1 MALKGNLRDF
11 STTQLLNL
19 VNLARKTGMLTVDSR
34 EQNAVLYFKTGRL
47 ISASTGVDAVH
58 LAAMLLKA
66 GKLTQEQ
73 AAAVNSQSGSSSS
86 DRVIGKYL
94 MDARLVSRDDIIQ
107 GVKDYML
114 GIVYD
119 LFTWTE
125 GEFFFEQDSLPT
137 NDRITI
143 PLNLDNVILEGS
155 RRIEKFNEL
164 KEELPDLTTIALKIT
179 DKPLRDVKLT
189 QDDWR
194 VISHIHP
201 RNSVQQI
208 AQNNNMDEFQIRR
221 IVYGMLQ
228 AGLVELIRPE
238 GLEPRLSKDARTRA
252 GRRAASQSPA
262 EKRSVVTKLIERI
275 KRI

>member
-19 VNLARKTGMLTVDSR
+19 VNLARKTGKLALGGND
-34 EQNAVLYFKTGRL
+34 QDALLFFKEGRL
-47 ISASTGVDAVH
+47 IHASSNVDEGN
-58 LAAMLLKA
+58 LATMLLKV
-66 GKLTQEQ
+66 GKLSPNQ
-73 AAAVNSQSGSSSS
+73 ADAISQQGNSS
-86 DRVIGKYL
+86 DRAIGKYL
-94 MDARLVSRDDIIQ
+94 LEAKIVSRDDIVQ

-114 GIVYD
+114 EIVYD
-119 LFTWTE
+119 LFTWEDGT
-125 GEFFFEQDSLPT
+125 FLFEQNGLPSK
-137 NDRITI
+137 DRITV
-143 PLNLDNVILEGS
+143 PLNLDNVILDGT
-155 RRIEKFNEL
+155 RRLQKNKEL
-164 KEELPDLTTIALKIT
+164 QDELPDLNVIALKIT

-201 RNSVQQI
+201 RNSVKQI

-228 AGLVELIRPE
+228 AGIVEVIRPE
-238 GLEPRLSKDARTRA
+238 GLEVRKPKAPVTRA
-252 GRRAASQSPA
+252 GRRIANQSPA
-262 EKRSVVTKLIERI
+262 EKRSVVTKLIDRI

>member
-19 VNLARKTGMLTVDSR
+19 VNLARKTGKLALGGND
-34 EQNAVLYFKTGRL
+34 QDALLFFKEGRL
-47 ISASTGVDAVH
+47 IHASNDVDEGN
-58 LAAMLLKA
+58 LATMLLKV
-66 GKLTQEQ
+66 GKLTPSQADAISEQ
-73 AAAVNSQSGSSSS
+73 GNSS
-86 DRVIGKYL
+86 DRAIGKYL
-94 MDARLVSRDDIIQ
+94 LEAKVVSRDDIVQ

-114 GIVYD
+114 EIVYD
-119 LFTWTE
+119 LFTWEDGT
-125 GEFFFEQDSLPT
+125 FLFEQNGLPSK
-137 NDRITI
+137 DRITV
-143 PLNLDNVILEGS
+143 PLNLDNVILDGT
-155 RRIEKFNEL
+155 RRLQKNKEL
-164 KEELPDLTTIALKIT
+164 QDELPDLNVIALKIT

-201 RNSVQQI
+201 RNSVKQI

-228 AGLVELIRPE
+228 AGIVEVIRPE
-238 GLEPRLSKDARTRA
+238 GLEVRKPKAPVTRA
-252 GRRAASQSPA
+252 GRRIANQSPA
-262 EKRSVVTKLIERI
+262 EKRSVVTKLIDRI

>member
-19 VNLARKTGMLTVDSR
+19 VNLARKTGMLTVNGPV
-34 EQNAVLYFKTGRL
+34 NAVLYFKEGRL
-47 ISASTGVDAVH
+47 IRASTDATEGN
-58 LAAMLLKA
+58 LLAMLLKT
-66 GKLTQEQ
+66 GKLTLEQ
-73 AAAVNSQSGSSSS
+73 AQTANSDPAGTS
-86 DRVIGKYL
+86 DRVVGKYL
-94 MDARLVSRDDIIQ
+94 MESRLVSRDDIIQ
-107 GVKDYML
+107 GVKDFML

-119 LFTWTE
+119 LFAWTE
-125 GEFFFEQDSLPT
+125 GEFYFEQDALPA
-137 NDRITI
+137 NDRITL

-155 RRIEKFNEL
+155 RRIQEYDRL
-164 KEELPDLTTIALKIT
+164 RDELPDLTIVALKIT

-201 RNSVQQI
+201 RNSVKQI
-208 AQNNNMDEFQIRR
+208 AQNNNMDEVQIRK

-228 AGLVELIRPE
+228 AGLVELIRPD
-238 GLEPRLSKDARTRA
+238 GLEDRKPKVAPRRP
-252 GRRAASQSPA
+252 GRAAVGQSPA

>member
-19 VNLARKTGMLTVDSR
+19 VNLARKTGKLTVND
-34 EQNAVLYFKTGRL
+34 QNLNAVLHFREGRL
-47 ISASTGVDAVH
+47 IHACTNADEGH
-58 LAAMLLKA
+58 LTTMLLKT

-73 AAAVNSQSGSSSS
+73 ASTVNSQSGSTS
-86 DRVIGKYL
+86 DKVMGKYL
-94 MDARLVSRDDIIQ
+94 MDTRLVSRDDIVQ

-114 GIVYD
+114 DIVYD
-119 LFTWTE
+119 LFTWTD
-125 GEFFFEQDSLPT
+125 GEFFFEQDMLPT
-137 NDRITI
+137 SDRITV

-155 RRIEKFNEL
+155 RRIQEFDKL
-164 KEELPDLTTIALKIT
+164 QDELPDLGKIALKIT

-201 RNSVQQI
+201 RNTVKQI
-208 AQNNNMDEFQIRR
+208 AQNNNMDEFQIRK

-228 AGLVELIRPE
+228 AGLVETVIPE
-238 GLEPRLSKDARTRA
+238 GMEPKARTPVTRA

-262 EKRSVVTKLIERI
+262 EKRSVVTKLIDRI